1 MDNKYYDGSEKTSEQ
16 KPKATKKSVAKKILN
31 GAGTV
36 LGLVGLV
43 LTGKGTY
50 DKFKGK

>member
-1 MDNKYYDGSEKTSEQ
+1 MDNKYYDGSEKTSAL
-16 KPKATKKSVAKKILN
+16 KPKATKKSVAKKIFN
-31 GAGTV
+31 GVGTV
-36 LGLVGLV
+36 LGLATLV

>member
-16 KPKATKKSVAKKILN
+16 KPKATKKSVAKNIFN

-36 LGLVGLV
+36 LGLAVLV
-43 LTGKGTY
+43 LTGKNTL
-50 DKFKGK
+50 DKFKKK

>member
-1 MDNKYYDGSEKTSEQ
+1 MDNKYYDGSEKKSEQ
-16 KPKATKKSVAKKILN
+16 EPKATKKSVAQKILN
-31 GAGTV
+31 VAGTV
-36 LGLVGLV
+36 LGLAALV